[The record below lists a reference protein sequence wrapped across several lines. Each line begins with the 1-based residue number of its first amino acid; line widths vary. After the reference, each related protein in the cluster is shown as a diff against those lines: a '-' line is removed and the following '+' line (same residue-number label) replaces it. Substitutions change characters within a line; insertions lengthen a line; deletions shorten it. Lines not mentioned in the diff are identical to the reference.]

1 MKLLLTL
8 PRADLHDRI
17 SERFQTRFASA
28 FPQEVQGLLAAGVPV
43 TAPAFSAI
51 GYRDTAAFLAGTL
64 SEAEWKERILRDTR
78 RYAKRQ
84 ETWFRR
90 EPDLVPVSAKR
101 PDLVDFAER
110 LARPLLASSPGSE
123 GSLA

>member
-17 SERFQTRFASA
+17 SERFRTRFATA
-28 FPQEVQGLLAAGVPV
+28 LPGEVQGLLAAGVPA

-51 GYRDTAAFLAGTL
+51 GYRDTAALLGGAI

-90 EPDLVPVSAKR
+90 EPGLVPVDATR

-110 LARPLLASSPGSE
+110 LARPLLAHLPE
-123 GSLA
+123 GSHS